1 MLVLVPRLILVDF
14 STASSILYWFSAKE
28 PNFCHLYRIF
38 MAKKEVSGAKY
49 LFLTSY
55 LEKPF
60 VLWVSSSQR
69 QGRYNERLNSW
80 LHGTRH
86 LASDSSCE
94 LRHHTDW
101 CEGFIFF
108 LCNSQMWE
116 KYWKCRPSDKIHLEW
131 YFFVR
136 SWQDLAN
143 YLNYHTID
151 G

>member
-1 MLVLVPRLILVDF
+1 MVLVPGLILVDF
-14 STASSILYWFSAKE
+14 STATLFYIDSLQKNLISVIFVVY
-28 PNFCHLYRIF
+28 F
-38 MAKKEVSGAKY
+38 MAKKQVSGAKY
-49 LFLTSY
+49 LFLRSY

-69 QGRYNERLNSW
+69 QGRYNYRLNSW

-101 CEGFIFF
+101 SEGFISF
-108 LCNSQMWE
+108 LCNSQMWK

-136 SWQDLAN
+136 SLQDLAN
-143 YLNYHTID
+143 YLNYHTLD